1 MKPLRELTLEDL
13 ARSPVWRCT
22 GSPDSEASVERTE
35 LSALSEASPEIFVV
49 RTSFTLS
56 DGSSVAG
63 YCSPADDSG
72 LDYVQPVIITESG
85 HAPLFYESPP
95 LSPEPDSICRKLGRS
110 SDQVFPIRYRAEIP
124 VDGRFVEGEVSEILG
139 A

>member
-1 MKPLRELTLEDL
+1 MKPLHELTLEDL

-63 YCSPADDSG
+63 YCSPTDDSG

-85 HAPLFYESPP
+85 HAPLSTSRHHYLPS
-95 LSPEPDSICRKLGRS
+95 L
-110 SDQVFPIRYRAEIP
+110 IP
-124 VDGRFVEGEVSEILG
+124 FVESSADHPTRYSQFAI
-139 A
+139 APRFP

>member
-22 GSPDSEASVERTE
+22 GGPDSEASVEPTE
-35 LSALSEASPEIFVV
+35 LASLSETSREVFVV

-63 YCSPADDSG
+63 YCSPGDDSG
-72 LDYVQPVIITESG
+72 LDYIQPVIITESG
-85 HAPLFYESPP
+85 HAPLFYESLPP
-95 LSPEPDSICRKLGRS
+95 SPEPESIYRKLRRPF
-110 SDQVFPIRYRAEIP
+110 DHVFPLRYRAEIP
-124 VDGRFVEGEVSEILG
+124 VDGRFLEGEVSEIHVP
-139 A
+139 